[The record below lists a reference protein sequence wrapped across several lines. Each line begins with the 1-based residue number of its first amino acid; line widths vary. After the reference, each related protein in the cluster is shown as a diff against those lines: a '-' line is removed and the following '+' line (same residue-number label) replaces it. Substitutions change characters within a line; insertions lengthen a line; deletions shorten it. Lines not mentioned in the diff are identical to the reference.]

1 MQVLADGKNGGW
13 ILENFL
19 SAVMEDDVRR
29 YLRLEERC
37 EKN

>member
-1 MQVLADGKNGGW
+1 MVKTEGGSW
-13 ILENFL
+13 RIFF

>member
-1 MQVLADGKNGGW
+1 MVKTEGGF
-13 ILENFL
+13 LENFL